1 MAKISPVSIKYII
14 YAKFSAEGVIEKP
27 DVIGAVFG
35 QTEGL
40 LGEDL
45 EMRELQ
51 KQGKIGRIEV
61 SLESKESKTLGEI
74 EIPSA
79 LDKTETTIIAA
90 ALETIERIGPS
101 DTRIEVEKIEDVR
114 GNKREYIMERAKAL
128 MSKIHGESNME
139 NMEEE
144 LRDSAKLARLQEY
157 GTENLPAGDLSGEEV
172 IVVEGRADVVNM
184 LKKGIKN
191 VIAMNGVYLPET
203 IKELSNNKET
213 TLFVD
218 GDRGGQLII
227 KNVTGNAKI
236 DYIAVA
242 PDGKEVEEL
251 TSKEI
256 LQALRKKSKVGEYS
270 KKGSRVYE
278 EKEEKKEDIKIKKVT
293 SKEKEKIKEV
303 LGELVGTRGAI
314 LFDDELGVMKKIP
327 ISQLSSV
334 RVNGSPYVV
343 AINGTATP
351 PVIKS
356 AERLGCQ
363 NLMAKNFA
371 YTDTYINLVSV

>member
-1 MAKISPVSIKYII
+1 
-14 YAKFSAEGVIEKP
+14 
-27 DVIGAVFG
+27 
-35 QTEGL
+35 
-40 LGEDL
+40 
-45 EMRELQ
+45 
-51 KQGKIGRIEV
+51 
-61 SLESKESKTLGEI
+61 
-74 EIPSA
+74 
-79 LDKTETTIIAA
+79 
-90 ALETIERIGPS
+90 
-101 DTRIEVEKIEDVR
+101 
-114 GNKREYIMERAKAL
+114 
-128 MSKIHGESNME
+128 ME